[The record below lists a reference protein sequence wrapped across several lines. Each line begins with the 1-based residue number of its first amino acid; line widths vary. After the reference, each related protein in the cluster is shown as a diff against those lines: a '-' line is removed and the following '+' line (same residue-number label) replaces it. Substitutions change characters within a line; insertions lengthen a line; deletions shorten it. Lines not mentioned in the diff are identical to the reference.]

1 MLGFQM
7 VQVGEQLEK
16 GGRRL
21 TPQQQKFL
29 DNYVHGDMTQT
40 EAARK
45 AGYAHPNV
53 RAVQLLN
60 NPVVKERMEEMRA
73 ELQARYGVTIAK
85 SIRDLQIIRDRAL
98 QDGNYSA
105 AIKAEE
111 TRLKASGV
119 MVDQKHVTYQNI
131 DGMDRDKIV
140 EQLNHFI
147 EKAQTRMIDV
157 TPDIPS
163 EDDTKQSEQIPLTY
177 DNE

>member
-1 MLGFQM
+1 
-7 VQVGEQLEK
+7 
-16 GGRRL
+16 
-21 TPQQQKFL
+21 
-29 DNYVHGDMTQT
+29 
-40 EAARK
+40 
-45 AGYAHPNV
+45 
-53 RAVQLLN
+53 
-60 NPVVKERMEEMRA
+60 
-73 ELQARYGVTIAK
+73 
-85 SIRDLQIIRDRAL
+85 
-98 QDGNYSA
+98 
-105 AIKAEE
+105 
-111 TRLKASGV
+111 